1 MSQKL
6 PYLEV
11 ETVTPEF
18 RDTGF
23 LTSLCVKW
31 HFKQQLCSPVFTS
44 ASMQDMQILRIF
56 LKSFRFIISCHLL
69 SLKQFHLLKTTSFY
83 MSKNASILI
92 KVTICDRCTKCLF
105 QECCSLWKR
114 VCLKEKLFLG
124 SVYLPR
130 WRDLFFQWRLSQR
143 AGRESELRLKKLDDC
158 FAKVAIFEENPSSRD
173 SKSSYY
179 GVLWKRHADKT
190 IFERN

>member
-11 ETVTPEF
+11 ETVTPQF

-31 HFKQQLCSPVFTS
+31 HFKQQLCSLVQARPCKTW
-44 ASMQDMQILRIF
+44 QILHIF

-92 KVTICDRCTKCLF
+92 KVTICDRRTKCLF

-130 WRDLFFQWRLSQR
+130 WRDLFFQWRLSLSGKR
-143 AGRESELRLKKLDDC
+143 EWAPSEEAKWLFRKSGHLWRESVVKGLKV
-158 FAKVAIFEENPSSRD
+158 F
-173 SKSSYY
+173 
-179 GVLWKRHADKT
+179 VLWGVMKKT
-190 IFERN
+190 CR